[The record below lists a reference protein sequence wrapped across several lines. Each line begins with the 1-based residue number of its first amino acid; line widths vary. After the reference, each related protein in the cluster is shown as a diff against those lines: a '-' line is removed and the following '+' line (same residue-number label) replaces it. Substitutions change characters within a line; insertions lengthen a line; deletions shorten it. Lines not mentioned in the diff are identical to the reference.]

1 MGIRHAHS
9 AHIYIQAK
17 HPYTLSNKYQKIV
30 IFISITKLNMSSKGE
45 EGEGAFPRLMLTFTG
60 STGPTPRQNG
70 TLAFVLVR
78 VSIAVKRHHDL

>member
-45 EGEGAFPRLMLTFTG
+45 EGEGAFPRLMLTFHRKHWANSKTEWYLG
-60 STGPTPRQNG
+60 ICFS
-70 TLAFVLVR
+70 
-78 VSIAVKRHHDL
+78 